1 MLQGKK
7 ILLGVSGSIA
17 AYKAATL
24 VRLLVKEGADVKVVM
39 TPSACDFITPL
50 TLATLSKHEVP
61 VTISDN
67 QSWNNHVML
76 GRWADV
82 MLIAPASA
90 NTLSKMA
97 NGACDNLLMATYLS
111 ATCPVLFAPAMD
123 EDMWHHPAT
132 RNNISKLLSYGHQQ
146 LPVEKGE
153 LASGLFGEGRMAE
166 PENIVKYLHE
176 HFSDRSAQYVDQQQ
190 IDNTSLPLKGKKALV
205 TAGPTQEPLDPV
217 RYISNHSSG
226 KMGIAIADAL
236 AAAGAAVTLV
246 LGPTGLSAANPAVN
260 TIRVVTAED
269 MFNSSAAHFTQAD
282 VIVMAAAVADY
293 RPKHVAD
300 IKMKKGEGDA
310 LTLELEKTKD
320 ILRTLGATRTNKQ
333 VLVGFS
339 LETNNEKEYALK
351 KLREKHLDLVVM
363 NSLNDKGAG
372 FNHDTN
378 KVTLFDKKGDARD
391 LPLKSK
397 LEVAEDIVTAI
408 VNIVH
413 LNSVPLV
420 V

>member
-17 AYKAATL
+17 AYKAATI
-24 VRLLVKEGADVKVVM
+24 VRLLVKEGAAVKVVM

-50 TLATLSKHEVP
+50 TLATLSKNEVP

-82 MLIAPASA
+82 MLVAPASA
-90 NTLSKMA
+90 NTIAKMA
-97 NGACDNLLMATYLS
+97 NGLCDNLLMATYLS

-123 EDMWHHPAT
+123 EDKWHHPST
-132 RNNISKLLSYGHQQ
+132 RNNINTLLSFGHQQ

-166 PENIVKYLHE
+166 PADMITYLHT
-176 HFSDRSAQYVDQQQ
+176 HFDGKK
-190 IDNTSLPLKGKKALV
+190 PLAGKKALV

-236 AAAGAAVTLV
+236 AAAGAEVTLV
-246 LGPTGLSAANPAVN
+246 LGPTYLSATAPAVN
-260 TIRVVTAED
+260 TLRVVTAAD
-269 MFNSSAAHFTQAD
+269 MFNSAEAHFATSD
-282 VIVMAAAVADY
+282 IVVMAAAVADY
-293 RPKHVAD
+293 RPKHVVD
-300 IKMKKGEGDA
+300 KKIKKGAGEE
-310 LTLELEKTKD
+310 LTLELEKTQD
-320 ILRTLGATRTNKQ
+320 ILRTLGANRPAGQ

-339 LETNNEKEYALK
+339 LETNNEQEYALK
-351 KLREKHLDLVVM
+351 KLREKNLDLIVM
-363 NSLNDKGAG
+363 NSLNDPGAG
-372 FNHDTN
+372 FNYDTN
-378 KVTLFDKKGDARD
+378 KVTLFDRNGTAKD

-397 LEVAEDIVTAI
+397 QEVAKDIVAAI
-408 VNIVH
+408 TDMIHRSNPQIV
-413 LNSVPLV
+413 V
-420 V
+420 

>member
-1 MLQGKK
+1 MAAEITFCRHFIYMLQGKK

-17 AYKAATL
+17 AYKAATI
-24 VRLLVKEGADVKVVM
+24 VRLLVKEGADVKVIM
-39 TPSACDFITPL
+39 TPAACDFITPL

-90 NTLSKMA
+90 NTIAKMA
-97 NGACDNLLMATYLS
+97 NGFCDNLLLATYLS

-123 EDMWHHPAT
+123 EDMWHHTAT
-132 RNNISKLLSYGHQQ
+132 RHNIEKLLSYGHKQ

-166 PENIVKYLHE
+166 PADIITYLHA
-176 HFSDRSAQYVDQQQ
+176 HFEDKK
-190 IDNTSLPLKGKKALV
+190 PLTGKKALV

-226 KMGIAIADAL
+226 KMGIAIAEAL
-236 AAAGAAVTLV
+236 AAAGAEVTLV
-246 LGPTGLSAANPAVN
+246 LGPTHLSSTVN

-269 MFNSSAAHFTQAD
+269 MLNNSKAHFYTSD
-282 VIVMAAAVADY
+282 VVVMAAAVADY
-293 RPKHVAD
+293 RPKFVED
-300 IKMKKGEGDA
+300 KKIKKGAGDE
-310 LTLELEKTKD
+310 LTLELEKTQD
-320 ILRTLGATRTNKQ
+320 ILRTLGTDRPAGQ

-339 LETNNEKEYALK
+339 LETNNEQEYALK
-351 KLREKHLDLVVM
+351 KLREKNLDLIVM
-363 NSLNDKGAG
+363 NSLNDPGAG
-372 FNHDTN
+372 FNYDTN
-378 KVTLFDKKGDARD
+378 KVTLFDRNGVAKD

-397 LEVAEDIVTAI
+397 QEVAKDIVTAI
-408 VNIVH
+408 TDILQSRNV
-413 LNSVPLV
+413 
-420 V
+420 

>member
-17 AYKAATL
+17 AYKAATI
-24 VRLLVKEGADVKVVM
+24 VRLLVKEGADVKVIM
-39 TPSACDFITPL
+39 TPAACDFITPL

-90 NTLSKMA
+90 NTIAKMA
-97 NGACDNLLMATYLS
+97 NGFCDNLLLATYLS

-123 EDMWHHPAT
+123 EDMWHHTAT
-132 RNNISKLLSYGHQQ
+132 RHNIEKLLSYGHKQ

-166 PENIVKYLHE
+166 PADIITYLHA
-176 HFSDRSAQYVDQQQ
+176 HFEDKK
-190 IDNTSLPLKGKKALV
+190 PLTGKKALV

-226 KMGIAIADAL
+226 KMGIAIAEAL
-236 AAAGAAVTLV
+236 AAAGAEVTLV
-246 LGPTGLSAANPAVN
+246 LGPTHLSSTVN

-269 MFNSSAAHFTQAD
+269 MLNNSKAHFYTSD
-282 VIVMAAAVADY
+282 VVVMAAAVADY
-293 RPKHVAD
+293 RPKFVED
-300 IKMKKGEGDA
+300 KKIKKGAGDE
-310 LTLELEKTKD
+310 LTLELEKTQD
-320 ILRTLGATRTNKQ
+320 ILRTLGTDRPAGQ

-339 LETNNEKEYALK
+339 LETNNEQEYALK
-351 KLREKHLDLVVM
+351 KLREKNLDLIVM
-363 NSLNDKGAG
+363 NSLNDPGAG
-372 FNHDTN
+372 FNYDTN
-378 KVTLFDKKGDARD
+378 KVTLFDRNGVAKD

-397 LEVAEDIVTAI
+397 QEVAKDIVTAI
-408 VNIVH
+408 TDILQSRNV
-413 LNSVPLV
+413 
-420 V
+420 